1 MQSSKTKTK
10 KKWVFYGRWA
20 LIPTI
25 VGILIVA
32 FVIVT
37 GGKYATWTL
46 WIAIPLL
53 MIGLGYIFIINAIAS
68 LIAVG
73 RTGEPDEQQEKD
85 ADP

>member
-1 MQSSKTKTK
+1 MQPTGPKTK

-20 LIPTI
+20 LIPSI
-25 VGILIVA
+25 IGILIVA

-37 GGKYATWTL
+37 EGKYATWTL
-46 WIAIPLL
+46 WIAVPLM

-73 RTGEPDEQQEKD
+73 RVEEPDEQQEKD
-85 ADP
+85 ANP

>member
-1 MQSSKTKTK
+1 MQSAKSKTK

-20 LIPTI
+20 LVPAII
-25 VGILIVA
+25 GILIVA

-46 WIAIPLL
+46 WIAVPLL

-73 RTGEPDEQQEKD
+73 RTGEPDEQQEKGTN
-85 ADP
+85 P